1 VVAVWDIDAAGVQAV
16 LSRTES
22 EAAALDTFGAE
33 LNTELTGALTE
44 SSSQLVAASVQGL
57 MDVKMTDIE
66 FVYTRIGSA
75 TQAGYAATSAYA
87 AGDVEMAANAQAA
100 ATAAPGVPAP
110 GATGGRAVV
119 AW

>member
-22 EAAALDTFGAE
+22 EAAPLDTFGAE

-75 TQAGYAATSAYA
+75 TQAAYAATSAYL

-110 GATGGRAVV
+110 GAAGGSRA
-119 AW
+119 AAR

>member
-1 VVAVWDIDAAGVQAV
+1 MVAVWDIDAAGVQAV
-16 LSRTES
+16 LNRTES
-22 EAAALDTFGAE
+22 APLDTFGAE

-66 FVYTRIGSA
+66 FVYRRIGSA
-75 TQAGYAATSAYA
+75 TQAAYAATSAYL

-100 ATAAPGVPAP
+100 ATGVPAP

-119 AW
+119 AR

>member
-1 VVAVWDIDAAGVQAV
+1 MVAVWDIHPVGVQAV

-22 EAAALDTFGAE
+22 EAAPLDTFGAE

-57 MDVKMTDIE
+57 MDVKMKDIE
-66 FVYTRIGSA
+66 FVYMRIGSA
-75 TQAGYAATSAYA
+75 TQAAYAATSAYL

-100 ATAAPGVPAP
+100 ATAAPGVSAP
-110 GATGGRAVV
+110 GATGGSRA
-119 AW
+119 AAR